1 MKKAIN
7 ISGKVTLT
15 LALVSIC
22 GLAYNIIFYEALRP
36 KILRFEDISNI
47 LSKMEVFFGISFI
60 IIFLFHISAILTIV
74 FQLKFFKKEN
84 LLRAFIFFMAVIS
97 IILVLGDFALLGDI
111 GKEHAAGLDTSG
123 EWPVLYFSQAFHFI
137 FIFSLLVLL
146 FLTRRSVLDRYREER
161 VLKDEAIFINAQY
174 IGILCGIFGIGVF
187 SWMSASMPLW
197 AIKKGIFIMSMII
210 ILPYLLA
217 AVYWLI
223 MKITEKTWQWYDE
236 KQFQDIS
243 RASLMTMA
251 ISLIIMFAIF
261 LIQYFNDAFDFVAIT
276 WFPFYVFL
284 VLLLFSSITLYFNK
298 RSAG

>member
-1 MKKAIN
+1 MAI
-7 ISGKVTLT
+7 ISTL
-15 LALVSIC
+15 
-22 GLAYNIIFYEALRP
+22 
-36 KILRFEDISNI
+36 
-47 LSKMEVFFGISFI
+47 
-60 IIFLFHISAILTIV
+60 
-74 FQLKFFKKEN
+74 
-84 LLRAFIFFMAVIS
+84 
-97 IILVLGDFALLGDI
+97 LVLGDFALLGDI
-111 GKEHAAGLDTSG
+111 GKEHALGLDTSG

-197 AIKKGIFIMSMII
+197 ALKKGIFIMSMII